1 MSQYHRSQSYV
12 IVFDGKCDMCRRSV
26 DWISRRDSQ
35 GVIEALP
42 YQDPSVAERFPEIPH
57 RAFERAIQFVRPEGA
72 SLEGGRAVEEILRVI
87 PHTRWMAPFFSV
99 PGVRWL
105 AQRIYRIVARNRR
118 RFGCGDHC
126 SPPTRGSTA
135 GDGPAGSSVIP

>member
-1 MSQYHRSQSYV
+1 MSQHHRSQSYV
-12 IVFDGKCDMCRRSV
+12 LVFDGKCDMCRRSV
-26 DWISRRDSQ
+26 DWISRRDGQ

-42 YQDPSVAERFPEIPH
+42 YQDPSVSDRFPEIPY

-72 SLEGGRAVEEILRVI
+72 SLEGARAVEEILRVI
-87 PHTRWMAPFFSV
+87 PHTRWMAPFFYV

-105 AQRIYRIVARNRR
+105 AQRIYRIVAGNRR

-126 SPPTRGSTA
+126 SLPTRGSA
-135 GDGPAGSSVIP
+135 ASNGSEGSSVIP